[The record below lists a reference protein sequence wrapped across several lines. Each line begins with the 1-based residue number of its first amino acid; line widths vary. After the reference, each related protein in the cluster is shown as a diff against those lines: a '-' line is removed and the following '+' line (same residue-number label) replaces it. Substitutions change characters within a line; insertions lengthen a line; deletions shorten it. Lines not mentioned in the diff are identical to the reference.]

1 YVGGPSAL
9 STPQHGTAT
18 LSGAQVVY
26 APNAGYT
33 GADSFT
39 YTITDGQGHTST
51 ATVGVTVGSSSSNA
65 LLAVDDTAV
74 TAPDTSVTINVLA
87 NDTGYVGGPN
97 RVGEPGH
104 GATAG
109 VPNQGGYKPDTGYA
123 APHFVA

>member
-1 YVGGPSAL
+1 VPG
-9 STPQHGTAT
+9 HGTTAVVNN
-18 LSGAQVVY
+18 QVVY
-26 APNAGYT
+26 TPDTGYT

-39 YTITDGQGHTST
+39 YNITDGQGHTSF
-51 ATVGVTVGSSSSNA
+51 ATVGVTVGASSSNA